1 MHAMRTMH
9 QLSGIFDMRKE
20 NLSDLTDTLFFN
32 NNQII
37 KLTIF
42 FKWLD
47 NVEFLIDFR
56 RWIVEL

>member
-1 MHAMRTMH
+1 MH
-9 QLSGIFDMRKE
+9 QLSGIFDMRTE
-20 NLSDLTDTLFFN
+20 NLSDLTDTHFFN
-32 NNQII
+32 NYQII

-42 FKWLD
+42 FKWPD